1 MSEEKILT
9 VDNTEEGRERLL
21 TPKDVSEMLQIR
33 LSTIYHWV
41 QTRAIP
47 FFKIGRHIR
56 FKVRDLEKWLEKQRR
71 GKFSLR

>member
-1 MSEEKILT
+1 MEKTRAPAVEDCEL
-9 VDNTEEGRERLL
+9 EGLL
-21 TPKDVSEMLQIR
+21 TPREVSEKLR
-33 LSTIYHWV
+33 VKLSTIYHWV

-56 FKVRDLEKWLEKQRR
+56 FRVRDLEKWLEKQRR